1 MATTLLIV
9 LEFVLSVLLIVVVL
23 LQQSKGEGLGAIGG
37 GGQLYFGKSK
47 AAEAF
52 LDKAT
57 TWPAVAFLVV
67 SILFVLV

>member
-1 MATTLLIV
+1 VATTLLIV
-9 LEFVLSVLLIVVVL
+9 LEFILSVLLIVVVL

-37 GGQLYFGKSK
+37 GGQLFFGKSK

-57 TWPAVAFLVV
+57 TWLAVAFLVV

>member
-1 MATTLLIV
+1 METLLIV
-9 LEFVLSVLLIVVVL
+9 LEFILSILLIVVVI

-37 GGQLYFGKSK
+37 GGQLFFGKSK

-57 TWPAVAFLVV
+57 TWLAIGFLIV
-67 SILFVLV
+67 SFLFVFV